1 MGSFLVYELS
11 FSLNSIFNQTT
22 IEMTLLGIS
31 SWWQGLEL
39 FDKALWAITIIS
51 SALFVIQLLISIAG
65 GDSDDG
71 SAIGSSEEYVG
82 DDSGIGHQFFTI
94 KNLIAF
100 FTMFGW
106 VGIAAYNGG
115 MSKGITVVVAVLAGL
130 AMVVIMIF
138 LLRNVNKLKH
148 SGTMQIKN
156 ALNKVCETYLFIPP
170 KRNGLGKVHIR
181 IQGSLHELDA
191 MTDDETQIPTGKIV
205 KVTGIINDQILLV
218 TATV

>member
-1 MGSFLVYELS
+1 
-11 FSLNSIFNQTT
+11 
-22 IEMTLLGIS
+22 MTLLGIS
-31 SWWQGLEL
+31 SWWQGLDM

-51 SALFVIQLLISIAG
+51 SALFVVQLLISIAG
-65 GDSDDG
+65 GDTDDG
-71 SAIGSSEEYVG
+71 SAVGSAEEYVG

-106 VGIAAYNGG
+106 VGIAAHSGG
-115 MSKGITVVVAVLAGL
+115 MSKGVTVIIAVLAGL
-130 AMVVIMIF
+130 AMVMIMVF

-156 ALNKVCETYLFIPP
+156 ALNQVCETYLFIPA

-191 MTDDETQIPTGKIV
+191 MTDDEAQIPTGKIV
-205 KVTGIINDQILLV
+205 KVTGIVNDQILLV

>member
-1 MGSFLVYELS
+1 
-11 FSLNSIFNQTT
+11 
-22 IEMTLLGIS
+22 MTLLGIS
-31 SWWQGLEL
+31 TWWQGLDL
-39 FDKALWAITIIS
+39 FEKGLWGIAIIF
-51 SALFVIQLLISIAG
+51 SALFVVQLLISVVG

-106 VGIAAYNGG
+106 VGIAAHSGG
-115 MSKGITVVVAVLAGL
+115 MSKGVTVLIAVLSGV
-130 AMVVIMIF
+130 AMVMIMIF

-156 ALNKVCETYLFIPP
+156 ALNQVCETYLFIPA
-170 KRNGLGKVHIR
+170 KRNGIGKVHIR

-191 MTDDETQIPTGKIV
+191 MTDDEVQIPTGKIV
-205 KVTGIINDQILLV
+205 KVTGIVNDNILLV

>member
-1 MGSFLVYELS
+1 
-11 FSLNSIFNQTT
+11 
-22 IEMTLLGIS
+22 MTLLGIS
-31 SWWQGLEL
+31 SWWQGLDL
-39 FDKALWAITIIS
+39 FDKGLWAIAIIF
-51 SALFVIQLLISIAG
+51 SALFLVQLLISIAG

-106 VGIAAYNGG
+106 VGIAAHSGG
-115 MSKGITVVVAVLAGL
+115 MSKGITVVIAVLAGL
-130 AMVVIMIF
+130 AMVLIMVF

-156 ALNKVCETYLFIPP
+156 ALNQVCETYLFIPA

-191 MTDDETQIPTGKIV
+191 MTDDEAQIPTGKIV
-205 KVTGIINDQILLV
+205 KVTGIVNDQILLV